1 MTTEARTQDLSKVFR
16 ALGDPSR
23 LAIFQLVRECCRED
37 TGRSADDLRNSVSEI
52 AAQFNL
58 SLSTVSHHLKE
69 LRHAGLIRC
78 ERKGQHIFCSVDPDI
93 LGLIDQFAR
102 PETP

>member
-1 MTTEARTQDLSKVFR
+1 MTTEARTQDLAKIFR

-37 TGRSADDLRNSVSEI
+37 AGHSAGELRNSVSEI
-52 AAQFNL
+52 AGQFNL

-69 LRHAGLIRC
+69 LRSAGLIKC
-78 ERKGQHIFCSVDPDI
+78 ERQGQHIFCSVN
-93 LGLIDQFAR
+93 
-102 PETP
+102 PEVLAEVERFIGTGR